1 MSTVP
6 MSELFSFFVNSFTD
20 WGVKEIE
27 KRRGYQVS
35 KEERE
40 NVRESISAALKSNA
54 ELQTALLDFI
64 DECIDNGTINIK

>member
-40 NVRESISAALKSNA
+40 KVGESIRPRYLIS
-54 ELQTALLDFI
+54 
-64 DECIDNGTINIK
+64 

>member
-6 MSELFSFFVNSFTD
+6 MSELFSFFVESFTD
-20 WGVKEIE
+20 WGIKEIE
-27 KRRGYQVS
+27 KRRGYGVS

-40 NVRESISAALKSNA
+40 KVREGISAAIKNNA